1 MGAPYVGGWTKRFPT
16 HTPRLCRW
24 LVALCGLCPLALPPG
39 PRTPASGQQVA
50 ELVHV
55 ESLPK
60 RTALQPPRDRPPV
73 GTSATEENPAQPRKA
88 QEGRLRGGKEGRLS
102 SGIEVPRKLDSSFAR
117 NAPNNVRSQSPDCR
131 LRSCCGKALRW
142 LRPRWGD
149 WGTDHDPVVP
159 ALQRVGNNT
168 HCTSAGA
175 AAQISV
181 GPAAHHRLPRQGQLP
196 NQRCSAVG
204 AQSRSNRSGQFP
216 SSH

>member
-1 MGAPYVGGWTKRFPT
+1 MRRTWEGGRKDFPPTHHVSAGGWSRFAVFVRSPFRRGRAL
-16 HTPRLCRW
+16 PRLASRW
-24 LVALCGLCPLALPPG
+24 QSWFTLSRCQRERRFNLPEIALPLG
-39 PRTPASGQQVA
+39 PRLQRKTRPSRGERKRGYSG
-50 ELVHV
+50 
-55 ESLPK
+55 
-60 RTALQPPRDRPPV
+60 
-73 GTSATEENPAQPRKA
+73 
-88 QEGRLRGGKEGRLS
+88 GGKEGRPS

-204 AQSRSNRSGQFP
+204 AQSRSNRPGQFP